1 MWCSDCQM
9 RGNADRNASL
19 VIGQRLL
26 VRYQTI
32 SQEKPHAPLHTERS
46 AKAGGVSGSQVAKR
60 RRRPS
65 TNQARH
71 GVGNAQGTA
80 QDASAGMAADASGI
94 PHPLRLFNE

>member
-1 MWCSDCQM
+1 M
-9 RGNADRNASL
+9 RGNADRNASI
-19 VIGQRLL
+19 VIGERLL

-32 SQEKPHAPLHTERS
+32 SQEKPHTPLHAERS

-65 TNQARH
+65 TTQARH
-71 GVGNAQGTA
+71 GAGDAQGTA
-80 QDASAGMAADASGI
+80 QETSAGMAADASGI